1 MNLNKLEHIEPKLY
15 AGQRIYKVIRG
26 DVIECTVQNE
36 KWLSD
41 DCGSYVYR
49 VRSEMG
55 ADIIKD
61 SDIEDC
67 GFLDWESA
75 EQLAEKYLLSHDVIR
90 ASEMKPIRTVAYS
103 YIAQN
108 TGDKMLAFYSEL
120 DNGMVYVKGFYTLAH
135 LQLPDHKD
143 EAIKKFEEQQ
153 KIGYQKPIKYNP
165 EFKNMYRI
173 KQKYDWDYAE
183 AEHCYATG

>member
-1 MNLNKLEHIEPKLY
+1 MNLNKQEHIEPKLY
-15 AGQRIYKVIRG
+15 AGQRIYKVVRG

-41 DCGSYVYR
+41 ECCGYVYR
-49 VRSEMG
+49 VQSEMG

-67 GFLDWESA
+67 GFLDRESA

-103 YIAQN
+103 YIPQT
-108 TGDKMLAFYSEL
+108 TGDKMIAFYSEL
-120 DNGMVYVKGFYTLAH
+120 DTGMVYVK
-135 LQLPDHKD
+135 
-143 EAIKKFEEQQ
+143 
-153 KIGYQKPIKYNP
+153 
-165 EFKNMYRI
+165 
-173 KQKYDWDYAE
+173 
-183 AEHCYATG
+183 